1 MSTTTRHSLR
11 EKFGSADTHKTPPA
25 LIEKW
30 RMEVG
35 MIRLWIIGPGS
46 DAMHPAS
53 EAYYSGRIGT
63 DLERQIAQR
72 AIRILDA
79 THRDHNAGAAEI
91 QAALNQAA
99 HQIHHG
105 IPFSRVAPPTPAPAT
120 LADAQAVLAAVS
132 EETGIP
138 TSEIIYSVSAG
149 AKESPRQ
156 LARAMASAAMR
167 HRFPSMPMTDID
179 DLLGI
184 PREATRRFVL
194 RHSECYMQRPAYA
207 ATFKSIL
214 SKLS

>member
-1 MSTTTRHSLR
+1 MSTILQSIR
-11 EKFGSADTHKTPPA
+11 EKRGFADTHQPPSQ
-25 LIEKW
+25 LVEKW

-35 MIRLWIIGPGS
+35 TIRLWIIGPGS

-53 EAYYSGRIGT
+53 EAYYSGRIGS

-72 AIRILDA
+72 AVRILDA
-79 THRDHNAGAAEI
+79 THRDHNAGATEI
-91 QAALNQAA
+91 QAAIDQAA

-105 IPFSRVAPPTPAPAT
+105 IPFGKVAQPKPAPAT
-120 LADAQAVLAAVS
+120 LADAQAVLEAVS

-167 HRFPSMPMTDID
+167 QRFPSMPMTDID
-179 DLLGI
+179 ELLGI

-194 RHSECYMQRPAYA
+194 RHSECYMQRPTYA
-207 ATFKSIL
+207 AAFKSII

>member
-1 MSTTTRHSLR
+1 
-11 EKFGSADTHKTPPA
+11 
-25 LIEKW
+25 
-30 RMEVG
+30 MEVG
-35 MIRLWIIGPGS
+35 TIRLWIIGPGS

-72 AIRILDA
+72 AVRILNA
-79 THRDHNAGAAEI
+79 HHRDREAGATEI
-91 QAALNQAA
+91 QAAINQAA

-105 IPFSRVAPPTPAPAT
+105 IPFGQVVPPAPAAAT
-120 LADAQAVLAAVS
+120 PADAKAVLAAVS

-149 AKESPRQ
+149 TKESPRQ

-167 HRFPSMPMTDID
+167 HRFPAMPMTDID
-179 DLLGI
+179 ELLGI

-194 RHSECYMQRPAYA
+194 RHSECYMQRPTYA
-207 ATFKSIL
+207 AAFQSIL
-214 SKLS
+214 AKLS